1 MSQRLG
7 ALAPHRVGA
16 SASWGSCLDTAQST
30 PFPQPMNTPTEN
42 DPDSTNAN
50 EAEASEADASGADAR
65 DTDAHEGGGSER
77 ASGAGRPE
85 VSRRPGGPPGGPPRG
100 PARRPVTSEEWHR
113 LRAPF
118 SRDAYIVDT
127 RATGRAAANL
137 PLKAYS
143 EDSGGSKSGESKSG
157 GSGPKGESSGQN
169 VNQSVVDLR
178 LRPEAIRDR
187 LDLVLGPGRYGYRLE
202 PGPEAGGTFSMR
214 CHLRVGFG
222 RRTGIGTASS
232 PRMAGRVALASAA
245 EAFGMG
251 ASGKLSGPIIA
262 GHESRRQ
269 LPGPVLDRLERR
281 EDPSS
286 WTPGSKRSESGGQS

>member
-1 MSQRLG
+1 
-7 ALAPHRVGA
+7 
-16 SASWGSCLDTAQST
+16 
-30 PFPQPMNTPTEN
+30 MNTPTENDTEN

-50 EAEASEADASGADAR
+50 EANAHEADTDEADE
-65 DTDAHEGGGSER
+65 TEGGGSKR

-85 VSRRPGGPPGGPPRG
+85 VARGPGGPPGGPLG
-100 PARRPVTSEEWHR
+100 GAARRPVASEEWHR

-143 EDSGGSKSGESKSG
+143 EGSGGSTSG
-157 GSGPKGESSGQN
+157 GSGSGDEGSDQN

-187 LDLVLGPGRYGYRLE
+187 LDLVLRPGRYGYRLE

-251 ASGKLSGPIIA
+251 ASGKLSGPIMA

-281 EDPSS
+281 EDPSA
-286 WTPGSKRSESGGQS
+286 WTPGSRRSESGGQS

>member
-1 MSQRLG
+1 M
-7 ALAPHRVGA
+7 
-16 SASWGSCLDTAQST
+16 
-30 PFPQPMNTPTEN
+30 
-42 DPDSTNAN
+42 
-50 EAEASEADASGADAR
+50 
-65 DTDAHEGGGSER
+65 
-77 ASGAGRPE
+77 
-85 VSRRPGGPPGGPPRG
+85 
-100 PARRPVTSEEWHR
+100 TSEEWHR

-143 EDSGGSKSGESKSG
+143 EDSGSGGSTSG
-157 GSGPKGESSGQN
+157 GSGSEEESSGQN

-251 ASGKLSGPIIA
+251 ATGKLSGPIMA

-281 EDPSS
+281 EDPSA
-286 WTPGSKRSESGGQS
+286 WTPGSRRSESGGQS

>member
-1 MSQRLG
+1 
-7 ALAPHRVGA
+7 
-16 SASWGSCLDTAQST
+16 
-30 PFPQPMNTPTEN
+30 
-42 DPDSTNAN
+42 
-50 EAEASEADASGADAR
+50 
-65 DTDAHEGGGSER
+65 
-77 ASGAGRPE
+77 
-85 VSRRPGGPPGGPPRG
+85 
-100 PARRPVTSEEWHR
+100 VTSEEWHR

-143 EDSGGSKSGESKSG
+143 EGSERSQSGGSKSGESKSG
-157 GSGPKGESSGQN
+157 ESKSGGSRSGDEGSDQN

-251 ASGKLSGPIIA
+251 ATGKLSGPIIA

-269 LPGPVLDRLERR
+269 LPGPVLDRLEQR
-281 EDPSS
+281 EDPSA
-286 WTPGSKRSESGGQS
+286 WTPGSEPLRSVE